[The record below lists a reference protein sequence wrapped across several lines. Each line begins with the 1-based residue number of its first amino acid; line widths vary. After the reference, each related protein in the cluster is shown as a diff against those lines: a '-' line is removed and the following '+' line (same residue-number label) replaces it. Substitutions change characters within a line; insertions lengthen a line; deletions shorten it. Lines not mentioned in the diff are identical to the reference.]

1 MKEFSSQIREELRQ
15 IPSKV
20 TDNDTINRVDRTKEK
35 VYTIDASDAMDLDDA
50 VQVKKKSDG
59 YLLSVYIAD
68 VSNYVREGTF
78 FK

>member
-50 VQVKKKSDG
+50 VQVKRKTMDIF
-59 YLLSVYIAD
+59 YLFI
-68 VSNYVREGTF
+68 
-78 FK
+78 